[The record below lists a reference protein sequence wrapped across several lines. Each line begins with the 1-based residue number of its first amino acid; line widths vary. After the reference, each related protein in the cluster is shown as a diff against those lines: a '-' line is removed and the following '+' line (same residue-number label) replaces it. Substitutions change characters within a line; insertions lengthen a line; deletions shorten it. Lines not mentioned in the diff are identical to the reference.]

1 MQLTSTYDPPQV
13 WVAEQLAALP
23 TTGLRRAIV
32 LTANERLAHA
42 IRHEICVSRGRADL
56 TAGVTFLRPVAL
68 ARQVLARAGVVRT
81 LGWESLRAARVLQN
95 RHDDSWAGKLQY
107 FDCAQLQRGAGYVDA
122 LIEAIGE
129 LEWGGLTPTALESV
143 ARQLTDDP
151 RAAARLRDL
160 ATIWRHADRDQEHAA
175 TTAQVLVAATD
186 LLKVQ
191 GRPRTPGEALSGQ
204 QLSLFGRVGKSPE
217 PANLLAPDTPIFAV
231 VEATPNAVTLRF
243 LQSLPQLFGV
253 FQDARPVRTGAH
265 RWRTAAGVSPA
276 TPTAPQDE
284 TEVAVG
290 RRFLFETPE
299 CLADPTRL
307 RSAGPDQSVT
317 FEEHAGV
324 EDEIEAAAT
333 WVTGQIAA
341 GVPLAQI
348 AVLIPDKGAYATL
361 LLDRLRRATGAPR
374 GGVPTYIAGGVAA
387 AQSPAGARIQLVLD
401 ALAEG
406 LAWTPTLRVIPH
418 LRRSGQPRTHTEARL
433 SPSRAAQI
441 VIEAG
446 VAGGGRGAAGGGHD
460 WSTRLHA
467 HCARLRASID
477 TNEPA
482 GRLAR
487 VQRHQAQRW
496 LRDVEPILAAVDA
509 LVALV
514 ALVELLDARAPLR
527 LLWEALAAF
536 CRHHLLLPADSEGLL
551 RRLDASLQPACVDPI
566 ACELRGENAIRW
578 LQRQLRTERIPCGR
592 FGEPRVFVGTPAQA
606 AGLSFAAVRLVG
618 LAEGGQPRTAH
629 DDPIIPDA
637 LRARIDAGMQR
648 LGLDAIVPR
657 LADTVLDD
665 LHAVFRAVSGVRAA
679 LALSVPRQWV
689 DRSDREVSGIVLEMA
704 TALGRP
710 GAGDGDVPTAG
721 RLRTAYFT
729 TGAALQLTTRAQW
742 PLAHRSLLGNADA
755 RAVGGLPA
763 RWFTPGP
770 LSLARLREIS
780 EGASA
785 APPAAIDGVL
795 GPVWQQT
802 PPLGQP
808 ERALSAS
815 ALQLLLSCP
824 HRFLL
829 ERVLHWQEPP
839 RRQPTDT
846 IEPGLYGTLF
856 HQVAETFF
864 REAGP
869 EMCRHQ
875 GSLEWWVRR
884 AQEIAAAALATAC
897 ETYPLRGADAIARE
911 RHRICSQI
919 ADLVRDEWERPP
931 RRYLASELSFG
942 RDAPVA
948 LGPTPL
954 HLWGAID
961 RIDDLDDGSLSV
973 RDLKTGRV
981 RDLSEEDVNPA
992 RDLQIGIYTLVA
1004 ESLFSDGDGCPA
1016 RVSEAV
1022 YVHPSAAQAPERAF
1036 RGAQLAGLVTRTNS
1050 WLALATD
1057 LLAHGFFVRTTS
1069 ADDCR
1074 TCPFVPVCGDGAQE
1088 RSGRK
1093 LAQLPQTHPLTAF
1106 VALKRERVADD

>member
-23 TTGLRRAIV
+23 TTGLRRALV
-32 LTANERLAHA
+32 LTAHERLAHS
-42 IRHEICVSRGRADL
+42 IRHEVCISRGRPDL
-56 TAGVTFLRPVAL
+56 TAGVTFLRPAAL
-68 ARQVLARAGVVRT
+68 ARQVLARAGLARK
-81 LGWESLRAARVLQN
+81 LGWESLRAARILQS
-95 RHDDSWAGKLQY
+95 RHDDSWPEKLEY
-107 FDCAQLQRGAGYVDA
+107 FDRTQLQRGAGYVDA

-129 LEWGGLTPTALESV
+129 LECGGLTPDMLDSA
-143 ARQLTDDP
+143 ARQLADDQ
-151 RAAARLRDL
+151 RTAARLRDL
-160 ATIWRHADRDQEHAA
+160 ATIWRHADQSQKDVA
-175 TTAQVLVAATD
+175 TTAQVLTAATA
-186 LLKVQ
+186 LLRAQ
-191 GRPRTPGEALSGQ
+191 ARPRTTREAPTGR
-204 QLSLFGRVGKSPE
+204 QLSLFGSPGQ
-217 PANLLAPDTPIFAV
+217 PKTRANPLPPELPIFAV
-231 VEATPNAVTLRF
+231 LEATPNAVTLRF
-243 LQSLPQLFGV
+243 LQSLPQVFVV

-265 RWRTAAGVSPA
+265 RWRTAAGVRPA
-276 TPTAPQDE
+276 TPPAPTDE

-307 RSAGPDQSVT
+307 RSAGPDGSVT

-333 WVTGQIAA
+333 WVTGQVAS
-341 GVPLAQI
+341 GVPLEQI

-361 LLDRLRRATGAPR
+361 LLDRMGRAAGTYRKGI
-374 GGVPTYIAGGVAA
+374 PTFVAGGIAA
-387 AQSPAGARIQLVLD
+387 AQSTAGSRIQLVLD
-401 ALAEG
+401 AVAEG
-406 LAWTPTLRVIPH
+406 LAWPPTLRVIPH
-418 LRRSGQPRTHTEARL
+418 LRRSGQPRTITEARL

-446 VAGGGRGAAGGGHD
+446 VAGGGRGDADAGRD
-460 WSTRLHA
+460 WSTRLHT
-467 HCARLRASID
+467 HRVRLAASID
-477 TNEPA
+477 ATEPS

-487 VQRHQAQRW
+487 VRRHQAQRW
-496 LRDVEPILAAVDA
+496 LRDVEPMLPAIDA
-509 LVALV
+509 LVALADLV
-514 ALVELLDARAPLR
+514 ATRAPLR
-527 LLWEALAAF
+527 PLWEALAEF
-536 CRHHLLLPADSEGLL
+536 CRLHLLLPADADGLL
-551 RRLDASLQPACVDPI
+551 VRLDTALQPAFVDPI
-566 ACELRGENAIRW
+566 ACELRGDNAIRW
-578 LQRQLRTERIPCGR
+578 LQRHLRTERIPCGR

-629 DDPIIPDA
+629 DDPIVPDA
-637 LRARIDAGMQR
+637 IRARIDAGMQR
-648 LGLDAIVPR
+648 LDLDAIVPR
-657 LADTVLDD
+657 LADSVLDD
-665 LHAVFRAVSGVRAA
+665 LHAVFRAVSGARVA

-721 RLRTAYFT
+721 RLRTAYFA
-729 TGAALQLTTRAQW
+729 TGAALQRTTRAQW
-742 PLAHRSLLGNADA
+742 PLAHRSLLSDTDT
-755 RAVGGLPA
+755 RMVGGLPA

-770 LSLARLREIS
+770 LSLARLREIKA
-780 EGASA
+780 GASSE
-785 APPAAIDGVL
+785 PLRAIDGVL
-795 GPVWQQT
+795 GPIWQQVPT
-802 PPLGQP
+802 LGRP

-815 ALQLLLSCP
+815 ALQLLLGCP

-839 RRQPTDT
+839 RRPPTDT

-856 HQVAETFF
+856 HQVAEAFF

-869 EMCRHQ
+869 AICSRQ

-884 AQEIAAAALATAC
+884 AQEFAATALTKAC
-897 ETYPLRGADAIARE
+897 ETYPLRGADAVGRE
-911 RHRICSQI
+911 RQRVFSQI
-919 ADLVRDEWERPP
+919 AELVRDEWERPP

-948 LGPTPL
+948 LGPESL

-961 RIDDLDDGSLSV
+961 RIDGLEDGSLSV
-973 RDLKTGRV
+973 RDIKTGRV
-981 RDLSEEDVNPA
+981 RDLAEEDVNPA

-1004 ESLFSDGDGCPA
+1004 ESLFVADDGHPG

-1036 RGAQLAGLVTRTNS
+1036 RGAQLTGLVTRTQA
-1050 WLALATD
+1050 WLALATE
-1057 LLAHGFFVRTTS
+1057 LLAAGLFVRTT
-1069 ADDCR
+1069 DVDECR

-1088 RSGRK
+1088 RSGRQM
-1093 LAQLPQTHPLTAF
+1093 AQLPQTHPLAAF
-1106 VALKRERVADD
+1106 LALKRERIADD